1 MSLFTLSEI
10 TSCLLSS
17 RNAEAS
23 RGAFLHSCK
32 KCLCF
37 SQRLGGLCLFFLVT
51 VQEVTTWGVVAKCQ
65 TGTAGITSFNLEE
78 PVRRRLPPH
87 FTDAA
92 ETEPAKPEP
101 LPEGTWLESE
111 LS

>member
-1 MSLFTLSEI
+1 M
-10 TSCLLSS
+10 
-17 RNAEAS
+17 
-23 RGAFLHSCK
+23 
-32 KCLCF
+32 
-37 SQRLGGLCLFFLVT
+37 
-51 VQEVTTWGVVAKCQ
+51 CQ